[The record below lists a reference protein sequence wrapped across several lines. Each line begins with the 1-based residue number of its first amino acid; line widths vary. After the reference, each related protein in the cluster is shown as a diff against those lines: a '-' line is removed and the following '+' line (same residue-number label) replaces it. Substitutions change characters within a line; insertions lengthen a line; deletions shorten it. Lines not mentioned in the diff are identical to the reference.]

1 MYKRQ
6 VYINLMYPRSKLVD
20 DDSDASFASRQDDDQ
35 DPGTAVVTPKRMAG
49 SWAARCKLYGEK
61 VWIENVQRTLKESV
75 FQRSPDDRN
84 RLESRQQ
91 VVIVGNLMVFAG
103 RLEFQV

>member
-1 MYKRQ
+1 
-6 VYINLMYPRSKLVD
+6 
-20 DDSDASFASRQDDDQ
+20 
-35 DPGTAVVTPKRMAG
+35 MAG

-75 FQRSPDDRN
+75 FQRSTDDRN